1 MIFYKIVNPSLQ
13 KQITSIASFSEN
25 EIEMIDS
32 CFEYESF
39 KAKEFL
45 SEMGKT
51 NNKIFFIVEGLARV
65 YYLKDGKEITTYLS
79 CDDGFIAS
87 YSSFI
92 NQTQSFE
99 NIQCIEDCEVLSIT
113 FEKMQFLY
121 KEIPNWERVGRIL
134 AEQNYLCMADRVL
147 KLQMIPAKEKYQ
159 TFLASA
165 PAKIIQRTPLIYI
178 ASFLGITPESLSRIR
193 QDIS

>member
-1 MIFYKIVNPSLQ
+1 MIKKYLSLQ

-25 EIEMIDS
+25 ELEKIAS
-32 CFEYESF
+32 CFEY
-39 KAKEFL
+39 KKYNTKEYL
-45 SEMGKT
+45 SEMGKISS
-51 NNKIFFIVEGLARV
+51 KIFFILNGLARV

-92 NQTQSFE
+92 NQAQSFE
-99 NIQCIEDCEVLSIT
+99 NIQYIEDCQVLSIT

-121 KEIPNWERVGRIL
+121 DKIPNWERVGRIL

-147 KLQMIPAKEKYQ
+147 KLQMIPAKEKYL
-159 TFLASA
+159 TFLESA
-165 PAKIIQRTPLIYI
+165 PAKIIQRHP
-178 ASFLGITPESLSRIR
+178 
-193 QDIS
+193 

>member
-1 MIFYKIVNPSLQ
+1 MNSSLQ
-13 KQITSIASFSEN
+13 KQITAIASFSEN
-25 EIEMIDS
+25 EIEKIAS
-32 CFEYESF
+32 CFEYE
-39 KAKEFL
+39 KYKTKEYL
-45 SEMGKT
+45 SEMGKIS
-51 NNKIFFIVEGLARV
+51 NRIFFILNGLARV

-121 KEIPNWERVGRIL
+121 NDIPNWERVGRIL

-147 KLQMIPAKEKYQ
+147 KLQMIPAKEKYL
-159 TFLASA
+159 TFLESA

-178 ASFLGITPESLSRIR
+178 ASFLGITAESLSRIR

>member
-79 CDDGFIAS
+79 CNDGFIAS

>member
-1 MIFYKIVNPSLQ
+1 MNALLKKHIL
-13 KQITSIASFSEN
+13 SIASFSED
-25 EIEMIDS
+25 EIYRIDS
-32 CFEYESF
+32 CFGYEKFDAKTDLSSF
-39 KAKEFL
+39 
-45 SEMGKT
+45 GKIS
-51 NNKIFFIVEGLARV
+51 NRLFFIIEGLARV

-92 NQTQSFE
+92 NQTSSFE
-99 NIQCIEDCEVLSIT
+99 NIECIEDCEVLSIT
-113 FEKMQFLY
+113 HEKMQYLY
-121 KEIPNWERVGRIL
+121 SEIPNWERVGRIL

-147 KLQMIPAKEKYQ
+147 KLQMIPAKEKYL
-159 TFLASA
+159 TFLESA

-193 QDIS
+193 QSIS